1 MIREEAARAAAQL
14 FEVAK
19 MKEGELL
26 VVGCSSSEIGAEKIG
41 THSSAEIGQAVFE
54 GIKGELDRQG
64 VFLAAQCCEH
74 LNRALIL
81 ERAAAEKYGY
91 DFTRLSLK
99 KNKAGSIYAV
109 SYRSHNAIMSYSPI
123 FDAMVEGMESVVQ
136 KDNYKL
142 KVITFYEKRDNL
154 EHYLGDLRTTDCV
167 GIILFGTE
175 MREEMVRPFL
185 KLPFPVVILDA
196 YFENLDCNYVVPN
209 NRQGAYLA
217 TDYLISLRMK
227 QPGYLQSAY
236 PLRNFSERLEGF
248 YHAVHDN
255 GMSRSRCIIHQLSPT
270 IDGAMADMLAI
281 IDRGDTLAD
290 CYFADNDLIAIGT
303 IKALRLRGYKV
314 PEQVAIVGFDNI
326 SEGRIIDPSLTSI
339 SIPRHYMGQVAAR
352 ELLSQINDPRQHTCK
367 IEVSA
372 NLVKRFSV

>member
-1 MIREEAARAAAQL
+1 M
-14 FEVAK
+14 
-19 MKEGELL
+19 
-26 VVGCSSSEIGAEKIG
+26 
-41 THSSAEIGQAVFE
+41 
-54 GIKGELDRQG
+54 
-64 VFLAAQCCEH
+64 
-74 LNRALIL
+74 
-81 ERAAAEKYGY
+81 
-91 DFTRLSLK
+91 
-99 KNKAGSIYAV
+99 
-109 SYRSHNAIMSYSPI
+109 
-123 FDAMVEGMESVVQ
+123 
-136 KDNYKL
+136 
-142 KVITFYEKRDNL
+142 
-154 EHYLGDLRTTDCV
+154 

-196 YFENLDCNYVVPN
+196 YFENLNCNYVVPN

-217 TDYLISLRMK
+217 TDYLISRRMK

-352 ELLSQINDPRQHTCK
+352 DLLSQKNEPRQHTSK
-367 IEVSA
+367 IEDSA
-372 NLVKRFSV
+372 KQVKRFSV

>member
-1 MIREEAARAAAQL
+1 MSIT
-14 FEVAK
+14 AK
-19 MKEGELL
+19 EL
-26 VVGCSSSEIGAEKIG
+26 AEKLNLSQTAI
-41 THSSAEIGQAVFE
+41 SMALNN
-54 GIKGELDRQG
+54 KPG
-64 VFLAAQCCEH
+64 VSTET
-74 LNRALIL
+74 RRMVV
-81 ERAAAEKYGY
+81 EAAEKYGY

-154 EHYLGDLRTTDCV
+154 EHYL
-167 GIILFGTE
+167 
-175 MREEMVRPFL
+175 
-185 KLPFPVVILDA
+185 
-196 YFENLDCNYVVPN
+196 
-209 NRQGAYLA
+209 
-217 TDYLISLRMK
+217 ISRRMK

-281 IDRGDTLAD
+281 IDRGDALAD

-303 IKALRLRGYKV
+303 IKALPLRGYKV

-352 ELLSQINDPRQHTCK
+352 ELLSQINEPRQHTCK

>member
-1 MIREEAARAAAQL
+1 MSIT
-14 FEVAK
+14 AK
-19 MKEGELL
+19 EL
-26 VVGCSSSEIGAEKIG
+26 AEKLNLSQTAVSMALNNKPG
-41 THSSAEIGQAVFE
+41 VSTETRRMVAE
-54 GIKGELDRQG
+54 
-64 VFLAAQCCEH
+64 
-74 LNRALIL
+74 
-81 ERAAAEKYGY
+81 AAEKYGY

-217 TDYLISLRMK
+217 TDYLISRRMK

-281 IDRGDTLAD
+281 IDRGDALAD

-352 ELLSQINDPRQHTCK
+352 ELLSQINEPRQHTCK